1 MFTGVLSH
9 QPLPWTWWVSL
20 TLSLQNRCPSN
31 IKSCIRISVQC
42 KVNALLKFSVGSRT
56 LEIWFCQFF
65 WMLLFFL
72 IFYRINYIIIHQLD
86 IEIFLLHIKKIV
98 LAVTH
103 MALQKMTFSV
113 RHKNNSTTFH
123 VLLLNIYTQS
133 FLIFY
138 ICLYLTKIKN

>member
-1 MFTGVLSH
+1 
-9 QPLPWTWWVSL
+9 
-20 TLSLQNRCPSN
+20 
-31 IKSCIRISVQC
+31 
-42 KVNALLKFSVGSRT
+42 
-56 LEIWFCQFF
+56 
-65 WMLLFFL
+65 
-72 IFYRINYIIIHQLD
+72 
-86 IEIFLLHIKKIV
+86 

-138 ICLYLTKIKN
+138 ICLYLTKIDRIRFPKSYCLLKILIMHLLYIVPRRGCRILC